1 VIEWFGLK
9 RALPE
14 QSAQKVTLEPRRRAL
29 LQHLIF
35 ESNAFRIVC
44 LEPPLRGFW
53 IGEGLDVV
61 GMANVIS
68 GVDINPDRF
77 HLNASYGRVL
87 LAVFPFLPLAFVKA
101 LHDRRAPRY

>member
-9 RALPE
+9 QALPE
-14 QSAQKVTLEPRRRAL
+14 QSAQKVTLEPRRRVL

-35 ESNAFRIVC
+35 ESNALRIVC

-68 GVDINPDRF
+68 GIDINPY
-77 HLNASYGRVL
+77 LNASYGRVL